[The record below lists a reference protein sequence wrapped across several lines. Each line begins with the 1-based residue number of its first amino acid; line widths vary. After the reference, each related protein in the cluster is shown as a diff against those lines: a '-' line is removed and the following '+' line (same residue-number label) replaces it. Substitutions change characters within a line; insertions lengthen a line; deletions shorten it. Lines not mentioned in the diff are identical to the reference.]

1 MGRATSPGAPTRSP
15 SFFDE
20 KGTKIGW
27 MTRFELRGIA
37 LTAVIALAAV
47 GCTGGGPS
55 VDKAGGAGEP
65 VVLRMASTYGDLGD
79 LPAVQYFVDRVGE
92 LSGGHVR
99 IEVADSWG
107 GFATDAE
114 QQVVRDVALDEV
126 DLGWVGTRAFDTMGV
141 RSFQALT
148 APMLVDS
155 YALENAVIES
165 GITEQMMRGLDEVGV
180 VGLGVLADGLR
191 KPIGIAGYILGP
203 ADWRGITVGTL
214 RSKVQADAIRALGAR
229 PTFVFRPEL
238 EGAFDEGTIH
248 GFETNLLNY
257 SRDPQW
263 PLVAPYVTANVT
275 LWPQMDVLFANPAR
289 LAALSAEQ
297 RGWLEEGARDA
308 AAESAVLADT
318 DGVAL
323 GNACRSGARFADA
336 SAADLAA
343 LEAAFAPVY
352 ANLEMD
358 AETRAFIEGIQA
370 LKESMPPGP
379 SLSIAPDCT
388 GKAPERPATASGDA
402 PAYLNGTYR
411 FVITLDEAREA
422 DMVDP
427 EDDYPIVDTMVL
439 EDGHL
444 EGGCFGSRGATYSV
458 DGNRITF
465 YSVEYGDTA
474 TVTFTR
480 DDQGNLHLTPV
491 PPFDPGG
498 AFQCFS
504 QVWTKIA

>member
-1 MGRATSPGAPTRSP
+1 MPRCSDSFP
-15 SFFDE
+15 SFFNE
-20 KGTKIGW
+20 RRTKMGW
-27 MTRFELRGIA
+27 MIRFELRGIA

-47 GCTGGGPS
+47 GCSGGGAS

-79 LPAVQYFVDRVGE
+79 LPAVQYFVDRVGK

-99 IEVADSWG
+99 IEVVDSWG
-107 GFATDAE
+107 GFASDAE
-114 QQVVRDVALDEV
+114 QQVVRDVAAGEV
-126 DLGWVGTRAFDTMGV
+126 DLGWVGTRVFDTMGV

-155 YALENAVIES
+155 YALENGLIES
-165 GITEQMMRGLDEVGV
+165 GVTEQMMRGLDDVGV

-203 ADWRGITVGTL
+203 ADWRGITFGTL
-214 RSKVQADAIRALGAR
+214 RSKGQADAIRALGAT
-229 PTFVFRPEL
+229 PAFVLRPEL

-248 GFETNLLNY
+248 GFETNLFNY
-257 SRDPQW
+257 ARDPAW
-263 PLVAPYVTANVT
+263 LALAPYVTANVS
-275 LWPQMDVLFANPAR
+275 LWPQMDVLFANPVR
-289 LAALSAEQ
+289 FAALPAEE
-297 RGWLEEGARDA
+297 RGWLQEAARGA
-308 AAESAVLADT
+308 AARSTALADT
-318 DGVAL
+318 DARSMR
-323 GNACRSGARFADA
+323 NACEAGARFADA
-336 SAADLAA
+336 SEAELAA
-343 LEAAFAPVY
+343 LREAFAPVY
-352 ANLEMD
+352 ADLRQD
-358 AETRAFIEGIQA
+358 AETKAFIERIGA
-370 LKESMPPGP
+370 LKESTPAEARLTITP
-379 SLSIAPDCT
+379 ACT
-388 GKAPERPATASGDA
+388 GKAPEQPAIVTGDS
-402 PAYLNGTYR
+402 PAFLNGTYR

-427 EDDYPIVDTMVL
+427 EDEYPIVDTMVL

-444 EGGCFGSRGATYSV
+444 EGGCFGSAGATYAV
-458 DGNRITF
+458 EDDRISF

-491 PPFDPGG
+491 PPMDPGG

-504 QVWTKIA
+504 QVWMKIG